1 VHPVLAH
8 RKWLWLH
15 LSAWL
20 LFGLG
25 VGALTWGVLGASWIA
40 ALAFGPVMGLLA
52 GPLWLSAWYVARA
65 HPAAATVPWRTA
77 LTGVFAATVTAGLWA
92 ALGQVWWRTLGGPA
106 GLAVGAPDA
115 SGLFTLLFG
124 LGALGYLLA
133 VTVYSVMHAIEE
145 STRLARR
152 ALELE
157 VAQREAELRALRA
170 QLDPHFLFNSLNSIA
185 GLIPSDPRRARE
197 MCQRLAD
204 FFRDSLRLG
213 ATGSISLDREVAL
226 AEQYL
231 RIEQVRFG
239 DRLALRTSVADDTA
253 ATPVPPLLLQPL
265 VENAVRHGVAA
276 TLDRVEVA
284 IETRR
289 AGSRVVIVITNPRDE
304 DAAWRGTGLGLAIV
318 RRRLE
323 AVYGQAGA
331 LTVEREAASFRA
343 SVVVPAGED
352 T

>member
-1 VHPVLAH
+1 V
-8 RKWLWLH
+8 
-15 LSAWL
+15 
-20 LFGLG
+20 
-25 VGALTWGVLGASWIA
+25 
-40 ALAFGPVMGLLA
+40 GLLA

-65 HPAAATVPWRTA
+65 NPTPATAPWRMA
-77 LTGVFAATVTAGLWA
+77 LAGVFAATVTAGLWA
-92 ALGQVWWRTLGGPA
+92 ALGQIWWQALGETL

-115 SGLFTLLFG
+115 RGLFPLLFG

-145 STRLARR
+145 AARLSRR
-152 ALELE
+152 ALELD

-170 QLDPHFLFNSLNSIA
+170 QLDPHFLFNSLNSVA
-185 GLIPSDPRRARE
+185 GLIPADPGRARE

-213 ATGSISLDREVAL
+213 ATGSIPLAREVAL

-253 ATPVPPLLLQPL
+253 AVPVPPLLLQPL

-276 TLDRVEVA
+276 TLDRTEVA
-284 IETRR
+284 IATRR
-289 AGSRVVIVITNPRDE
+289 AGSRIVIVITNPRDE
-304 DAAWRGTGLGLAIV
+304 DATPRGTGLGLAIV
-318 RRRLE
+318 RRRL
-323 AVYGQAGA
+323 AAAYGEAGA
-331 LTVEREAASFRA
+331 LTVEREPAVFRA